1 MKGTR
6 RIIALT
12 LFASVCCSSGGS
24 DARAAASDTSAQ
36 TPGDVVKNIGDVFI
50 YIVPSAAFGMT
61 LGAKDWEGSKE
72 FLESGAIAM
81 GVVASFK
88 YTVKSRRP
96 NGDPQSFPSGHTA
109 IMVQSA
115 EFLRERYGWQY
126 GVPAY
131 ALAGFVGYSRIA
143 SKQHYPRDVIA
154 GAAFGF
160 IGSYLITK
168 PYKWGSVQIVAD
180 GWAIPRVR
188 YTLRF

>member
-1 MKGTR
+1 MKGTH
-6 RIIALT
+6 RIIAFT
-12 LFASVCCSSGGS
+12 LLASIGCFSGGS
-24 DARAAASDTSAQ
+24 EARAAASDTSSQ
-36 TPGDVVKNIGDVFI
+36 TPGDVVKNIGDVLV
-50 YIVPSAAFGMT
+50 YIVPATAFGMT

-96 NGDPQSFPSGHTA
+96 DGNPQSFTSGHPA

-115 EFLRERYGWQY
+115 EFMRERYGWQY
-126 GVPAY
+126 SLPAY

-160 IGSYLITK
+160 FGSYLVTK
-168 PYKWGSVQIVAD
+168 PYKWGSVQVVAD
-180 GWAIPRVR
+180 GWAVPRVR

>member
-1 MKGTR
+1 MTGTH
-6 RIIALT
+6 RIIAFT
-12 LFASVCCSSGGS
+12 LLASIGCFSGGS
-24 DARAAASDTSAQ
+24 EARAAASDTSSQ
-36 TPGDVVKNIGDVFI
+36 TPGDVVKNIGDVLV
-50 YIVPSAAFGMT
+50 YIVPATAFGMT

-96 NGDPQSFPSGHTA
+96 DGNPQSFPSGHTA
-109 IMVQSA
+109 IMVQ
-115 EFLRERYGWQY
+115 QY
-126 GVPAY
+126 SLPAY

-160 IGSYLITK
+160 FGSYLVTK
-168 PYKWGSVQIVAD
+168 PYKWGSVQVVAD
-180 GWAIPRVR
+180 GWAVPRVR